1 MRNVIVG
8 CAWQYQPDEL
18 APFILSWKEHCP
30 EVTMIIIIEPDA
42 TEEKITW
49 LLEQGVEIKFF
60 TSGYFIQTN
69 IANSRYFSY
78 LDILLEEQLNF
89 DRVFLTDT
97 RDVIFQGNIFD
108 QIPDD
113 GIHIFL
119 EDSKYTCSESFNHG
133 IISACYGE
141 TIATLFHRKPIICCG
156 TMLGDTRSML
166 QYLISMTSAR
176 SLDQVI
182 AEGMEPGWDQACH
195 IYLFHTYRLMHTKHE
210 NGDGVATLCLTDP
223 SDIKLDGD
231 FVVTY
236 GMRPTVVHQWDRHKN
251 LVELFSKK
259 YSIR

>member
-18 APFILSWKEHCP
+18 APFILSWKQHCP

-210 NGDGVATLCLTDP
+210 NGDGVATLCLTNP
-223 SDIKLDGD
+223 SDIELDGD
-231 FVVTY
+231 LVVTY
-236 GMRPTVVHQWDRHKN
+236 GMRPTVVHQWDRHEN